1 MPCRKNVYRVHPF
14 PCSFTQGWRS
24 PSNNSI
30 RVYTR
35 YEFPGSRVNKSGE
48 RWIDYEKLIHWIHRN
63 IIAII
68 DIILNWL
75 IINFRLVPLTFR
87 IVNNLQNLKTK
98 ERTKR
103 RDRMQIFRGE
113 RKEFFFK
120 FTGRSVKFIHTNAR
134 SCNLNRDE
142 KLSLMQKN
150 RHEKEKW
157 NKNADFCRKRQK
169 TNFTD
174 LQDLRTKCSIMQS

>member
-1 MPCRKNVYRVHPF
+1 MPCRKNVYRVH

>member
-1 MPCRKNVYRVHPF
+1 M
-14 PCSFTQGWRS
+14 
-24 PSNNSI
+24 
-30 RVYTR
+30 
-35 YEFPGSRVNKSGE
+35 NKSGE

-150 RHEKEKW
+150 RHEKEK
-157 NKNADFCRKRQK
+157 
-169 TNFTD
+169 
-174 LQDLRTKCSIMQS
+174 